1 MKRVALLVQFDGSNY
16 SGWQRQKNAITVQ
29 ETLERALFKIMRHQ
43 LRIPLLSKPA
53 DQRKALLRGLTTQLI
68 REGRVT
74 TTKARAKALRNEA
87 ERMISLAKDGSL
99 ASRRRAI
106 GYIYDKKLVHSL
118 FEKAKERY
126 GERKGGYTRI
136 VRTVSRK
143 GDNAQMAIIELV

>member
-1 MKRVALLVQFDGSNY
+1 
-16 SGWQRQKNAITVQ
+16 
-29 ETLERALFKIMRHQ
+29 MRHQ

-74 TTKARAKALRNEA
+74 TTQARAKALRNEA

-118 FEKAKERY
+118 FENCLL
-126 GERKGGYTRI
+126 YTSPSPRD
-136 VRTVSRK
+136 TLLSRMPSS
-143 GDNAQMAIIELV
+143 A

>member
-1 MKRVALLVQFDGSNY
+1 
-16 SGWQRQKNAITVQ
+16 
-29 ETLERALFKIMRHQ
+29 MRHQ

-99 ASRRRAI
+99 SSRRRAI

-126 GERKGGYTRI
+126 GDRDGGYTRI

-143 GDNAQMAIIELV
+143 GDNAQTAIIELV

>member
-1 MKRVALLVQFDGSNY
+1 MKRVALLVQYDGSHY
-16 SGWQRQKNAITVQ
+16 SGWQKQKNATTVQ
-29 ETLERALFKIMRHQ
+29 EILDKALFKIMRHQ

-87 ERMISLAKDGSL
+87 ERMISLAKEGSL

-126 GERKGGYTRI
+126 GDRNGGYTRI

>member
-1 MKRVALLVQFDGSNY
+1 
-16 SGWQRQKNAITVQ
+16 
-29 ETLERALFKIMRHQ
+29 MRHQ

-74 TTKARAKALRNEA
+74 TTKARAKALRNQA

-118 FEKAKERY
+118 FDKANERY
-126 GERKGGYTRI
+126 GDRKGGYTRI

>member
-1 MKRVALLVQFDGSNY
+1 
-16 SGWQRQKNAITVQ
+16 
-29 ETLERALFKIMRHQ
+29 MRHQ

-118 FEKAKERY
+118 FEKAKEIY
-126 GERKGGYTRI
+126 GDREGGYTRI

>member
-1 MKRVALLVQFDGSNY
+1 
-16 SGWQRQKNAITVQ
+16 
-29 ETLERALFKIMRHQ
+29 MRHQ

-87 ERMISLAKDGSL
+87 ERMISLAKEGSL
-99 ASRRRAI
+99 ASRRRVI

-126 GERKGGYTRI
+126 GDRNGGYTRI
-136 VRTVSRK
+136 VRTIPRK

>member
-1 MKRVALLVQFDGSNY
+1 
-16 SGWQRQKNAITVQ
+16 
-29 ETLERALFKIMRHQ
+29 MRHQ
-43 LRIPLLSKPA
+43 RRIPQLSRPA

-74 TTKARAKALRNEA
+74 TTKARAKALRDET
-87 ERMISLAKDGSL
+87 ERMITLAKDGSL
-99 ASRRRAI
+99 SSRRRAL

-126 GERKGGYTRI
+126 GDRDGGYTRI

>member
-1 MKRVALLVQFDGSNY
+1 
-16 SGWQRQKNAITVQ
+16 
-29 ETLERALFKIMRHQ
+29 MRHH

-87 ERMISLAKDGSL
+87 ERMISLAKEGSL
-99 ASRRRAI
+99 ASRRRVI

-126 GERKGGYTRI
+126 GDRNGGYTRI
-136 VRTVSRK
+136 VRTVSRR

>member
-1 MKRVALLVQFDGSNY
+1 
-16 SGWQRQKNAITVQ
+16 
-29 ETLERALFKIMRHQ
+29 MRHQ
-43 LRIPLLSKPA
+43 LRVPLLSKPA

-68 REGRVT
+68 KEGRVT
-74 TTKARAKALRNEA
+74 TTKARAKALRNET
-87 ERMISLAKDGSL
+87 ERMITLAKEGSL

-118 FEKAKERY
+118 FEKASERY
-126 GERKGGYTRI
+126 GDRKGGYTRI

>member
-1 MKRVALLVQFDGSNY
+1 
-16 SGWQRQKNAITVQ
+16 
-29 ETLERALFKIMRHQ
+29 MRHQ

-87 ERMISLAKDGSL
+87 ERMISLAKEGSL

-106 GYIYDKKLVHSL
+106 GYIYDKSLVHSL

-126 GERKGGYTRI
+126 GDRNGGYTRI

>member
-1 MKRVALLVQFDGSNY
+1 
-16 SGWQRQKNAITVQ
+16 
-29 ETLERALFKIMRHQ
+29 MRHQ

-53 DQRKALLRGLTTQLI
+53 DQRKALLGGLTTQLI

-118 FEKAKERY
+118 FEKANERY
-126 GERKGGYTRI
+126 GDRKGGYTRI
-136 VRTVSRK
+136 VRTVCRK

>member
-1 MKRVALLVQFDGSNY
+1 
-16 SGWQRQKNAITVQ
+16 
-29 ETLERALFKIMRHQ
+29 MRHQ

-68 REGRVT
+68 KEGRVT

-118 FEKAKERY
+118 FEKANERY
-126 GERKGGYTRI
+126 GDRKGGYTRI
-136 VRTVSRK
+136 VRTISRK